1 MRVINIANTVLNLG
15 LIKHELQV
23 GLIDLI
29 KDKVQ
34 FLYIVCVFS
43 MCESVKLLGES
54 LGRNASKVVFKHYDL
69 RNIFA
74 FLQANDDISCDILKS
89 FN

>member
-34 FLYIVCVFS
+34 FLYLVCVFS
-43 MCESVKLLGES
+43 MCESVKLLGE
-54 LGRNASKVVFKHYDL
+54 V
-69 RNIFA
+69 
-74 FLQANDDISCDILKS
+74 
-89 FN
+89 